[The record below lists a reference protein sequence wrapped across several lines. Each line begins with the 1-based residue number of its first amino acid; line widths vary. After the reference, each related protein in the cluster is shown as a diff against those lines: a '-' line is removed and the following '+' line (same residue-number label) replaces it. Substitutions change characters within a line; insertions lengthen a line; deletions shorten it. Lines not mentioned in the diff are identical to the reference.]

1 MQEKKLIAVLSD
13 EFKKIGEQFSEFL
26 WKEKLGEMI
35 ETQRRFVRLV
45 EWIDREIEVSGLSID
60 ISAPMNKD
68 KDYTKGDM
76 AAYLDGIQRFAVL
89 VHSRELLLD
98 DRTNGEQRRNIE
110 YTLEKLYG
118 VHYDEY
124 LECYV

>member
-35 ETQRRFVRLV
+35 ETQKRFVKLI

-60 ISAPMNKD
+60 INAPMNKD

-76 AAYLDGIQRFAVL
+76 AAYLEGIQRFAVL

-98 DRTNGEQRRNIE
+98 DRTNGEQRKNIE

-124 LECYV
+124 LEDYV